1 VAVKRA
7 TFVCAIVLAIAGCY
21 QPAYISPEPLA
32 AGDYCGSL
40 ALTGYTDPYYAGLAL
55 QGRAGLGAGLDAGI
69 RLSFPGELC
78 PFVPVGLY
86 GDIKWNY
93 LSSPF
98 LLTADIGCWYENV
111 AEGDMSEHFIDD
123 STWWAVW
130 PGMLIGSRTLYG
142 GARLMIR
149 RGYGMKLGP
158 APPGWNLVPALSVG
172 ASFGD
177 RFRVMP
183 QAEVYWTSIGYAL
196 ALGMNFEL
204 HALNREEVEPGWL
217 R

>member
-1 VAVKRA
+1 MRVVILLVSAL
-7 TFVCAIVLAIAGCY
+7 FIAGCY
-21 QPAYISPEPLA
+21 QPAYISPEPMA

-40 ALTGYTDPYYAGLAL
+40 ALTGYSYPYYASVML
-55 QGRAGLGAGLDAGI
+55 QGRAGLGAGMDAGI

-78 PFVPVGLY
+78 PYVPVGLY
-86 GDIKWNY
+86 GDVKWNF
-93 LSSPF
+93 LSSPC

-111 AEGDMSEHFIDD
+111 AEGDMSEHVISD

-130 PGMLIGSRTLYG
+130 PGLLIGSRTLYG

-149 RGYGMKLGP
+149 RGYGMEIGP
-158 APPGWNLVPALSVG
+158 AQPGWTFAPGLLAG

-183 QAEVYWTSIGYAL
+183 QAEAFRMAGGGYAL
-196 ALGMNFEL
+196 ALGVNLEL
-204 HALNREEVEPGWL
+204 HALDRELVETDWL

>member
-1 VAVKRA
+1 LLLALA
-7 TFVCAIVLAIAGCY
+7 MAMVLAGCY
-21 QPAYISPEPLA
+21 QPAYISPEPLV

-40 ALTGYTDPYYAGLAL
+40 ALTGQSGPYDPSASIAL
-55 QGRAGLGAGLDAGI
+55 QSRAGLGAGLDAGI

-78 PFVPVGLY
+78 PLVPVGLY
-86 GDIKWNY
+86 GDVKWNFQTSPY
-93 LSSPF
+93 LF
-98 LLTADIGCWYENV
+98 TADIGCSYENV
-111 AEGDMSEHFIDD
+111 HEGDLSEHFIDD

-130 PGMLIGSRTLYG
+130 PGLLFGSRTLYG

-149 RGYGMKLGP
+149 HGYGMEIGRK
-158 APPGWNLVPALSVG
+158 PPGWTYAPVLLVG

-183 QAEVYWTSIGYAL
+183 QGEAFWVSDDGFAFT
-196 ALGMNFEL
+196 LGVNLEL
-204 HALNREEVEPGWL
+204 HALEREADEAGWL

>member
-1 VAVKRA
+1 MGFAVALV
-7 TFVCAIVLAIAGCY
+7 IAGCY

-32 AGDYCGSL
+32 VGDYCGSL
-40 ALTGYTDPYYAGLAL
+40 ALTGHSTAYFASIML

-86 GDIKWNY
+86 GDVKWNF
-93 LSSPF
+93 LSTPSLF
-98 LLTADIGCWYENV
+98 TANIGCSYYNV
-111 AEGDMSEHFIDD
+111 AEGDMSEHFISD
-123 STWWAVW
+123 STWLAVW
-130 PGMLIGSRTLYG
+130 PGLLIGSRTLYG
-142 GARLMIR
+142 GARVQVR
-149 RGYGMKLGP
+149 RGFGMKLGLKP
-158 APPGWNLVPALSVG
+158 AGWTFAPALLAG

-183 QAEVYWTSIGYAL
+183 QAEAYWLQGSRFAL
-196 ALGMNFEL
+196 TLGVNLEL
-204 HALNREEVEPGWL
+204 HALEREVDEAGWL

>member
-1 VAVKRA
+1 MRVPAA
-7 TFVCAIVLAIAGCY
+7 LAIALVFAGCY

-40 ALTGYTDPYYAGLAL
+40 ALTGYSDPYYAGVIL
-55 QGRAGLGAGLDAGI
+55 QGRAGLGVGLDAGV

-78 PFVPVGLY
+78 PFVPMGLY
-86 GDIKWNY
+86 GDVKWNF
-93 LSSPF
+93 LSSPC

-111 AEGDMSEHFIDD
+111 AEGHSSEHFISD
-123 STWWAVW
+123 STWWAAW
-130 PGMLIGSRTLYG
+130 PGLLIGSRTLYG

-149 RGYGMKLGP
+149 RGYGMKLGH
-158 APPGWNLVPALSVG
+158 AQPGWTFAPALLAG

-183 QAEVYWTSIGYAL
+183 QAEVFWAPSGYAI
-196 ALGMNFEL
+196 ALGVNLEL
-204 HALNREEVEPGWL
+204 HALEREADEAGWL